1 MHDVTRRNQRRVDC
15 GDYMDRDCPDRAYF
29 VHKFPWWSL
38 NLFMFR
44 RCVLLWIPSLCATT
58 ARLPP
63 ISCIIRSMS
72 ASSTKKPWSLQPPPG
87 YGLREPFLVAERAAF
102 LLGSNALVGGVMD
115 QGNKIFRRHVR

>member
-63 ISCIIRSMS
+63 HFLHHSIDERLVDQKALEPAAAPWIRIE
-72 ASSTKKPWSLQPPPG
+72 G
-87 YGLREPFLVAERAAF
+87 
-102 LLGSNALVGGVMD
+102 ALFGG
-115 QGNKIFRRHVR
+115 